1 MRIQLISR
9 VFPLIAGLLLLASC
23 GEYQKALKSP
33 DPNYKFEFAKRAF
46 EEKKYVQA
54 YTLLQDVV
62 TQLKGSDKAE
72 ESMYLLGLSY
82 YENKE
87 YPDAAA
93 YFKAYYQRYP
103 KGKYTEL
110 ARYYAGYAYYLDSP
124 EPQLDQSE
132 TIKAIEELQG
142 FLLFHLHR
150 ATGTSRAI
158 ILHQEAH
165 VWSIMPLL
173 TTTKAI
179 PTAAD
184 NPFHY
189 NKNIELACVVIN
201 LQLRHRLTH

>member
-93 YFKAYYQRYP
+93 FFKAY
-103 KGKYTEL
+103 
-110 ARYYAGYAYYLDSP
+110 
-124 EPQLDQSE
+124 
-132 TIKAIEELQG
+132 
-142 FLLFHLHR
+142 
-150 ATGTSRAI
+150 
-158 ILHQEAH
+158 
-165 VWSIMPLL
+165 
-173 TTTKAI
+173 
-179 PTAAD
+179 
-184 NPFHY
+184 
-189 NKNIELACVVIN
+189 
-201 LQLRHRLTH
+201 